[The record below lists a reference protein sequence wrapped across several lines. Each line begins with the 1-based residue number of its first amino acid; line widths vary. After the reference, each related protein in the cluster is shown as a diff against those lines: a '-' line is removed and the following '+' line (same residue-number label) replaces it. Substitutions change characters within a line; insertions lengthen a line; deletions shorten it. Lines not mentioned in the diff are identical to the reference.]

1 MHDPRGILNSFG
13 AFQNYYETELL
24 SSSSPSAISWIG
36 SVQTFCFMTIAVI
49 IGPLFDMGYCRT
61 LVTAGAVFEI
71 VGFMLSS
78 ISTKYWQILLAQGVC
93 VGLGTCCLSIPSM
106 AIVPLYF
113 SKRRALAM
121 ATATVGSGLGS
132 ALYPLIFQRLV
143 RQVGFG
149 WAMRT
154 MGFLSFAMC
163 LFALAVLRPRK
174 SLEKPAWQTGGFS
187 WRWFIDQ
194 SAFKERSYIIYSVAI
209 FFNNLAF
216 FIPSY
221 HLQSYALNNGMR
233 GVELASY
240 LLTIMNAAS
249 IPGRI
254 FPSYVADKA
263 GPLDTYI
270 VVCTLSSATIFYWIS
285 VSNTAGNVAFAIMWG
300 LFSGGAVALA
310 NVVLTSITPD
320 LTRLGTR
327 LGMVS
332 IIKGIG
338 SLIGPPIS
346 GAILDGPSKYLGVQ
360 LFSAFGMMLTA
371 VLMLSLRL
379 GLVRRAMLPNCD
391 LAREKGER
399 EPPRADVA

>member
-1 MHDPRGILNSFG
+1 
-13 AFQNYYETELL
+13 
-24 SSSSPSAISWIG
+24 
-36 SVQTFCFMTIAVI
+36 MTIAVI
-49 IGPLFDMGYCRT
+49 IGPLFDMGYCRA

-71 VGFMLSS
+71 VGFMLTS
-78 ISTKYWQILLAQGVC
+78 ISTTYWQILLAQGVC

-113 SKRRALAM
+113 FKRRALAM

-132 ALYPLIFQRLV
+132 ALYPLIFRRLL

-149 WAMRT
+149 WTMRT

-174 SLEKPAWQTGGFS
+174 SPEKPAWKTGGFS
-187 WRWFIDQ
+187 WRWFIDL
-194 SAFKERSYIIYSVAI
+194 SAFKEPSYIIYSVAI

-221 HLQSYALNNGMR
+221 HLQSYAFANGMR

-254 FPSYVADKA
+254 IPSYVADKV
-263 GPLDTYI
+263 GSLDTYV

-285 VSNTAGNVAFAIMWG
+285 VSSTTGNVAFAVMWG

-310 NVVLTSITPD
+310 NVVLTGITPD

-332 IIKGIG
+332 IIKGVG
-338 SLIGPPIS
+338 SLIGPPTS
-346 GAILDGPSKYLGVQ
+346 GAILGGTSKYLGVQ
-360 LFSAFGMMLTA
+360 LFSAIGMMLTA
-371 VLMLSLRL
+371 VLMLALRL
-379 GLVRRAMLPNCD
+379 DLARRAMLSNCD
-391 LAREKGER
+391 REQEKRGEG
-399 EPPRADVA
+399 VSQG